1 MDKKTYTKLMGE
13 ITNGKTVSKKTFTE
27 LVEFAKSRKI
37 KQPPKTALALEKPKT
52 EKTKKTPKV
61 CSVTSKEDPE
71 VGKKGCQKPARAR
84 GLCVAHYA
92 RLVYRQDPEK
102 AEKAREA
109 SRRYHEKKR
118 AEKQAASK

>member
-27 LVEFAKSRKI
+27 LVEFAKSKKI
-37 KQPPKTALALEKPKT
+37 KQPPKTALALETPKK
-52 EKTKKTPKV
+52 EKTPKV
-61 CSVTSKEDPE
+61 CSVTAKEDPE
-71 VGKKGCQKPARAR
+71 VGKKGCQKPSRAR

-92 RLVYRQDPEK
+92 RLSYRADPEK

-118 AEKQAASK
+118 AEKKALQEA